1 MRQPAASIA
10 AAISAAFNGRAL
22 AVLALVAPL
31 GVATPDA
38 FAAGT
43 PAVAQAGGKPA
54 QTAQAGAKPASAAS
68 ARPRQKTRQLARAD
82 GRPARAKLAA
92 ETPRFADGP
101 VPASGFVTSDG
112 GRARSPAEG
121 GAKLVRASAGGG
133 AAMAA
138 GVAGFAAASG
148 STVANGP
155 LPQAGGAAG
164 AGTTARGAIGM
175 AGGATGGIAGTAAA
189 SGAMRMAAAGGAA
202 QAAAPAGANAG
213 GSDLVSLNFVNAD
226 LDAVVGAIGQMTNRT
241 FIVDPRV
248 RGQVTLATPNPVP
261 RAEAYRMLLSV
272 LRLQGFSVVEDGSYA
287 KVLPEA
293 DAKLQSGPVAGLV
306 PGNRGD
312 QIVTQIFRLNYE
324 SASAMVPV
332 LRPLISPNNTITAYP
347 SNNSL
352 VITDYAENI
361 RRIEKIITSVDVPA
375 AAELEVIPLKFG
387 LAVDMAALLTRMVD
401 DSQRGGQTDP
411 GQKVT
416 IVADQRSNA
425 LLLRASSKARA
436 DSVRNLVAKLDIPSA
451 GRGNINVVYLKN
463 ADAVKL
469 AATLR
474 AIINADTSGSNT
486 NSSSG
491 SGFLSGGSGTGGT
504 SGTSGSGGLGGNSG
518 SFGSSGSSSTSGFG
532 GTGSGSSGGFLGGS
546 SSSQSGF
553 GASGTTGQQGGI
565 VQADPAT
572 NTLIITAPE
581 PVYRNLRDI
590 IEKLDA
596 RRAQVFIEALI
607 VEVSA
612 DKTAEMGIQWQDLSG
627 LTGSGTNLIGG
638 TNFGSTGTNILTAA
652 ANVAS
657 VGQGLNLGLVRGSIT
672 INGTTYTNFGVLARA
687 LETNTN
693 ANVLST
699 PNLLTLDNE
708 EAKIVVGQ
716 NVPFITGQYTNA
728 SSTSSSSSTVN
739 PFQTIERK
747 DVGLTLH
754 VKPAVSEGGGVRMQI
769 HQEVSAV
776 VSTTLSSGIITN
788 TRQIDSS
795 VVVDDGQIIVL
806 GGLVQDEI
814 TDSVSKVPLLGDIP
828 YLGALFRYSSR
839 ERKKT
844 NLMVFLRPRIIRNL
858 ADSQSVTVDRYDYMR
873 VRTSEQQPA
882 PSFILPDTRG
892 MQLPALDGSYTIKPP
907 AMLMQPAP
915 GDARTPESATTP
927 QGGGAN
933 AAGQPSQRM
942 APGGAE
948 PRPAPTV
955 PANPDAPAQ

>member
-1 MRQPAASIA
+1 MRQHAASIA
-10 AAISAAFNGRAL
+10 AAVSAAFNGRAL

-31 GVATPDA
+31 GAFAPDA
-38 FAAGT
+38 TAREAHASRTPVAHPAASRTQASAHNKKAAQRARKLKARAPALAASDGGAVFPGGARMVRAVAHGVAAAAIVTAAGA
-43 PAVAQAGGKPA
+43 PVGEAVAQTRAPA
-54 QTAQAGAKPASAAS
+54 QPKAQAQSA
-68 ARPRQKTRQLARAD
+68 
-82 GRPARAKLAA
+82 
-92 ETPRFADGP
+92 TP
-101 VPASGFVTSDG
+101 SQT
-112 GRARSPAEG
+112 E
-121 GAKLVRASAGGG
+121 
-133 AAMAA
+133 M
-138 GVAGFAAASG
+138 
-148 STVANGP
+148 
-155 LPQAGGAAG
+155 
-164 AGTTARGAIGM
+164 
-175 AGGATGGIAGTAAA
+175 
-189 SGAMRMAAAGGAA
+189 
-202 QAAAPAGANAG
+202 
-213 GSDLVSLNFVNAD
+213 VSLNFVNAD

-248 RGQVTLATPNPVP
+248 RGQITLATPNPVP

-272 LRLQGFSVVEDGSYA
+272 LRLQGFSVVEDGAYA

-293 DAKLQSGPVAGLV
+293 DAKLQSGPVTGTQ

-361 RRIEKIITSVDVPA
+361 RRIERIISNVDVPA
-375 AAELEVIPLKFG
+375 SAELEVMPLKYG
-387 LAVDMAALLTRMVD
+387 LAVDMAALLTRMLD
-401 DSQRGGQTDP
+401 DSQRGGQVDP

-416 IVADQRSNA
+416 IMADQRSNA
-425 LLLRASSKARA
+425 LLMRATSKARA
-436 DSVRNLVAKLDIPSA
+436 DSVRALVTKLDIPSA
-451 GRGNINVVYLKN
+451 GKGNINVVYLKN
-463 ADAVKL
+463 ADATRL
-469 AATLR
+469 AQTLR
-474 AIINADTSGSNT
+474 SIVNADTSSSSS
-486 NSSSG
+486 SSSG
-491 SGFLSGGSGTGGT
+491 LSGSSSFGGASGSGGGT
-504 SGTSGSGGLGGNSG
+504 GTSGSGGLGGA
-518 SFGSSGSSSTSGFG
+518 SGSSFG
-532 GTGSGSSGGFLGGS
+532 GASGSSFGGSGSGASGSSGGLGFGS
-546 SSSQSGF
+546 SSSGSSGF
-553 GASGTTGQQGGI
+553 GASSSGGSGQGGI
-565 VQADPAT
+565 IQADAAT

-581 PVYRNLRDI
+581 PIYRNLRDI

-596 RRAQVFIEALI
+596 RRAQVYIEALI

-612 DKTAEMGIQWQDLSG
+612 DRAAEFGIQWQDLSS
-627 LTGSGTNLIGG
+627 LNSSGTNVIGG

-652 ANVAS
+652 ANITS
-657 VGQGLNLGLVRGSIT
+657 VGQGLNIGIVRGTLNIGGTTFTNLGL
-672 INGTTYTNFGVLARA
+672 LARA

-716 NVPFITGQYTNA
+716 NVPFVTGQYSNA
-728 SSTSSSSSTVN
+728 SSTSTSGSTSTVN

-769 HQEVSAV
+769 HQEVSSV
-776 VSTTLSSGIITN
+776 VSTTLAAGIITN
-788 TRQIDSS
+788 TRQIDSN

-814 TDSVSKVPLLGDIP
+814 NDSVSKVPLLGDIP

-839 ERKKT
+839 KRTKT
-844 NLMVFLRPRIIRNL
+844 NLMVFLRPHIIRSNS
-858 ADSQSVTVDRYDYMR
+858 DSQSVTLDRYDYMR
-873 VRTSEQQPA
+873 VRTQEQQPA

-915 GDARTPESATTP
+915 GDARTPDAATAP
-927 QGGGAN
+927 NGGGASG
-933 AAGQPSQRM
+933 AGQPSQKIGPM
-942 APGGAE
+942 P
-948 PRPAPTV
+948 PLQSPPNPAPTQ
-955 PANPDAPAQ
+955 PTTQP

>member
-1 MRQPAASIA
+1 MRHPAATIA
-10 AAISAAFNGRAL
+10 AAISAAFNGRSL
-22 AVLALVAPL
+22 AVLALVAPFAAGL
-31 GVATPDA
+31 PEAAARETHASASHAAGPAKAGQRTAPATARPAAARKTSASKTAAAQSVRTAPAARIPHAKTVTKTPPAKPAAHPVHRADAVLPAEGAAPAVSLAALAAGAGSGPRFSDGPSGVSAVPAPGAGGRLVRAAARGVAAAALATSA
-38 FAAGT
+38 LAGT
-43 PAVAQAGGKPA
+43 PAA
-54 QTAQAGAKPASAAS
+54 
-68 ARPRQKTRQLARAD
+68 L
-82 GRPARAKLAA
+82 
-92 ETPRFADGP
+92 
-101 VPASGFVTSDG
+101 
-112 GRARSPAEG
+112 
-121 GAKLVRASAGGG
+121 
-133 AAMAA
+133 
-138 GVAGFAAASG
+138 
-148 STVANGP
+148 
-155 LPQAGGAAG
+155 
-164 AGTTARGAIGM
+164 
-175 AGGATGGIAGTAAA
+175 
-189 SGAMRMAAAGGAA
+189 
-202 QAAAPAGANAG
+202 AAPAATAPAQ
-213 GSDLVSLNFVNAD
+213 SDLVSLNFVNAD

-272 LRLQGFSVVEDGSYA
+272 LRLQGFAVVEDGAYA

-293 DAKLQSGPVAGLV
+293 DAKLQSGPVAGLT

-312 QIVTQIFRLNYE
+312 QVVTQIFRLNYE

-361 RRIEKIITSVDVPA
+361 RRIERIIANVDVPA
-375 AAELEVIPLKFG
+375 AAELEVIPLKYG
-387 LAVDMAALLTRMVD
+387 LAVDMAALLTRMLD

-416 IVADQRSNA
+416 IMADQRSNA

-436 DSVRNLVAKLDIPSA
+436 DSVRSLVAKLDIPSA
-451 GRGNINVVYLKN
+451 GKGNINVVYLKN
-463 ADAVKL
+463 ADAVRL

-474 AIINADTSGSNT
+474 SIITADGSSAGGQTGSSGS
-486 NSSSG
+486 SFLSSG
-491 SGFLSGGSGTGGT
+491 SGSGGSASGGSGGIGGNT
-504 SGTSGSGGLGGNSG
+504 GGLGGNSG
-518 SFGSSGSSSTSGFG
+518 GSSGSGFG
-532 GTGSGSSGGFLGGS
+532 GSSGGSSGSGFGS
-546 SSSQSGF
+546 SSSSSGF
-553 GASGTTGQQGGI
+553 GSSSSGSSQQGGI

-581 PVYRNLRDI
+581 PIYRNLRDI

-596 RRAQVFIEALI
+596 RRAQVYIEALI

-612 DKTAEMGIQWQDLSG
+612 DKSAEFGIQWQDLSG
-627 LTGSGTNLIGG
+627 LNGSGTNVIGG
-638 TNFGSTGTNILTAA
+638 TNFGSSGTNILTAA

-657 VGQGLNLGLVRGSIT
+657 VGQGLNLGLVRGTIT
-672 INGTTYTNFGVLARA
+672 IAGTTYTNFGLLARA

-716 NVPFITGQYTNA
+716 NVPFITGQYSNS
-728 SSTSSSSSTVN
+728 SSTSSSSGTSTVN

-769 HQEVSAV
+769 HQEVSNV
-776 VSTTLSSGIITN
+776 VSTSLAAGIITN

-828 YLGALFRYSSR
+828 YLGALFRYSNR

-858 ADSQSVTVDRYDYMR
+858 VDSQSVTVDRYDYMR

-892 MQLPALDGSYTIKPP
+892 MQMPALDGSFTIKSP

-915 GDARTPESATTP
+915 GDARTPESAITP

-933 AAGQPSQRM
+933 AAGQPSQKI
-942 APGGAE
+942 
-948 PRPAPTV
+948 APTQ
-955 PANPDAPAQ
+955 PQ